1 MYYPSPHSPPTLA
14 AAITGFAQYARSKGL
29 NVGIEETLSAMR
41 AFDLGVFQDKAVF
54 YYSLRALFCSR
65 PEDLPVF
72 DRAFKVYWETKPDD
86 DRPLFAVQIRDE
98 KNLPKQQS
106 VLTLW
111 GKENKKQQE
120 EQDSKTVAGANAA
133 MRLRRTDFSKVNE
146 MDDTLLE
153 ELAAR
158 LWREMLKRLKRR
170 RLQNA
175 RQGRVDLRRTIRA
188 SLGQGGEP
196 LRLAF
201 RGRRPKK
208 LRLVVLLDVSGSMD
222 KYSFFLLR
230 FVWALQSYFE
240 EVESFVF
247 STNLR
252 RITAQLKTGGLEKM
266 LQQLSLHTDN
276 WSGGTRIGECFRAFN
291 DDYAKRL
298 LSRSSCVIVLS
309 DGLDTGEAGLLDR
322 EIRKIA
328 RRTKRLIWLNPLK
341 GMSGYAPEAR
351 GMREALPYVD
361 AFRPAHNLESLL
373 ELENLLVN
381 V

>member
-1 MYYPSPHSPPTLA
+1 MHYPSAQSPPTLA
-14 AAITGFAQYARSKGL
+14 AAITGFAQYARGKGL

-72 DRAFKVYWETKPDD
+72 DRAFKVYWETEPDD
-86 DRPLFAVQIRDE
+86 KRVQFAVQIRDE
-98 KNLPKQQS
+98 KNLHKQQS

-111 GKENKKQQE
+111 GRENQKQQE

-133 MRLRRTDFSKVNE
+133 MRLRRTDFSKVRE
-146 MDDTLLE
+146 MDAALLE

-175 RQGRVDLRRTIRA
+175 RQGRIDLRRTIRA

-247 STNLR
+247 STHLR
-252 RITAQLKTGGLEKM
+252 RITTQLKTGGLEKT

-276 WSGGTRIGECFRAFN
+276 WSSGTRIGECFRTFN

-298 LSRSSCVIVLS
+298 LARSSCVIILS

-322 EIRKIA
+322 EIQKIG

-341 GMSGYAPEAR
+341 GMTGYAPEAR
-351 GMREALPYVD
+351 GMREALPHID